1 LTVLSNAENKK
12 TKVSSDNDSPIKKPK
27 IDRAKLLARLKE
39 REEEEETSKKE
50 KSKFKPKASILP
62 PSPGDKTEVNELD
75 ISPENKMYKGKIK
88 DWKGKFGF
96 ICCDEINGKIFVH
109 SKDFQEGRELV
120 DVGVE
125 ASFQVLHQDSSVV
138 GAKAVNV
145 KISKS

>member
-1 LTVLSNAENKK
+1 MDDFLSRPKSRTNSGDNQRTPSRSCSPITSRLKAPPKVFQSEGQKKVKTGGKRTLTVLSNAENKK

-88 DWKGKFGF
+88 
-96 ICCDEINGKIFVH
+96 V
-109 SKDFQEGRELV
+109 
-120 DVGVE
+120 
-125 ASFQVLHQDSSVV
+125 
-138 GAKAVNV
+138 
-145 KISKS
+145 

>member
-1 LTVLSNAENKK
+1 MTVLSNAENKK

-88 DWKGKFGF
+88 
-96 ICCDEINGKIFVH
+96 V
-109 SKDFQEGRELV
+109 
-120 DVGVE
+120 
-125 ASFQVLHQDSSVV
+125 
-138 GAKAVNV
+138 
-145 KISKS
+145 